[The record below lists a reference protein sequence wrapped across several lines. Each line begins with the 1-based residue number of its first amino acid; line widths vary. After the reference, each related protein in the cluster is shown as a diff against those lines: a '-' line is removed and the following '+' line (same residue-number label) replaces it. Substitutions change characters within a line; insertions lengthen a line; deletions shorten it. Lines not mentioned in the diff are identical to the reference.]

1 MKRNSVLW
9 ALNAVPAEGRTPAV
23 EAATRSS
30 LDFLLSYDIARAE
43 YPYQT
48 RISPH
53 WFEFAYPLGYV
64 TDILLDLEA
73 LTEAG
78 MVDNPRLDDAVAWM
92 LSKQD
97 EQGRW
102 KLEYSYR
109 SRMWINIERMNK
121 PSKWVT
127 LRAMGVLKRL
137 GVNVAEMSG

>member
-1 MKRNSVLW
+1 
-9 ALNAVPAEGRTPAV
+9 VPAEGRTPVV
-23 EAATRSS
+23 EVAIRSS
-30 LDFLLSYDIARAE
+30 IDFLLSYDIAHAE
-43 YPYQT
+43 YPYSS
-48 RISPH
+48 RISSH

-78 MVDNPRLDDAVAWM
+78 IVEDPRLNDAVKWM

-109 SRMWINIERMNK
+109 SRGPIRNRHG
-121 PSKWVT
+121 
-127 LRAMGVLKRL
+127 R
-137 GVNVAEMSG
+137 